1 MTAQELFNLTV
12 ANMGMTPSNAQ
23 TLLEIY
29 LPNLNTILADT
40 FKLENNNRLYNDL
53 PILTS
58 MPTVTSLNDV
68 LTYQEN
74 VIRNVVM
81 WGVARQLALAD
92 DDVKSSTYSFQYT
105 QGFNNESK
113 VIHSDIEDYYS
124 IGE

>member
-74 VIRNVVM
+74 VVRNVVM

>member
-74 VIRNVVM
+74 VVRNVVM

-124 IGE
+124 TGE

>member
-124 IGE
+124 LGE

>member
-58 MPTVTSLNDV
+58 MPTVTSLNDI

-74 VIRNVVM
+74 VVRNVVM
-81 WGVARQLALAD
+81 WGVALQLALAD

>member
-81 WGVARQLALAD
+81 LGVARQLALAD
-92 DDVKSSTYSFQYT
+92 DDVKSSSYAFQYT
-105 QGFNNESK
+105 QGYNNESK
-113 VIHSDIEDYYS
+113 TINSDITDYYS
-124 IGE
+124 VGE

>member
-23 TLLEIY
+23 TLSEIY

-81 WGVARQLALAD
+81 WGVA
-92 DDVKSSTYSFQYT
+92 
-105 QGFNNESK
+105 
-113 VIHSDIEDYYS
+113 
-124 IGE
+124 

>member
-12 ANMGMTPSNAQ
+12 GVMGMTPTNAQ
-23 TLLEIY
+23 TLSEIY

-53 PILTS
+53 TILTTI
-58 MPTVTSLNDV
+58 PTVNNLNDV
-68 LTYQEN
+68 LTYQDN

-92 DDVKSSTYSFQYT
+92 DDVKSSSYAFQYT
-105 QGFNNESK
+105 QGYNNESK
-113 VIHSDIEDYYS
+113 TINSDITDYYS
-124 IGE
+124 VGE

>member
-105 QGFNNESK
+105 PGFNNESK